1 MFDLKRFISIL
12 RTRNIS
18 SQRLKEKGIPSNGGN
33 TLSAHAVAYPFS
45 DPYRFYEAHFAF
57 HVCCP
62 VQILTVY
69 RWMEKCSDKSRI
81 CRYFDKK
88 DELSLLYR
96 LCMSLPLKHNP

>member
-96 LCMSLPLKHNP
+96 DRKSVV